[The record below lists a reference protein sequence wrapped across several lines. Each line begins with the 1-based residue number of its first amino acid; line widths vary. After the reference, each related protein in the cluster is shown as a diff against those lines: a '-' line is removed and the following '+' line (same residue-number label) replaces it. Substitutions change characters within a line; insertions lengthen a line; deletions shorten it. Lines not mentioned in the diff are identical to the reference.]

1 MSINNETYKFLLYL
15 INRKYNNILNNEKK
29 EYCIIYLIIF
39 FISKAFGFNGTYDLS
54 KSLKN
59 VFKKIINLE

>member
-39 FISKAFGFNGTYDLS
+39 FYI
-54 KSLKN
+54 KS
-59 VFKKIINLE
+59 IWI